1 MNTIIQA
8 QRVTGMVVAFC
19 AFCLTKLKFIIKQ
32 IKKGVI
38 RMERYDFVKLTKRMQ
53 KKTGETDYLFC
64 IRIDWSN
71 IWLRLWDGKVE
82 KFNKED
88 VDERTVISWK
98 NSKDAYSRFI
108 IHQHPN
114 VTLTLRKYV
123 QGLEKTQEIKQYY
136 DYCLSVC
143 EKYNI
148 KIKHINVWDK
158 APVQNPCKDNTSIE
172 AALNNL
178 QIAISELQAVLRK
191 ES

>member
-1 MNTIIQA
+1 
-8 QRVTGMVVAFC
+8 
-19 AFCLTKLKFIIKQ
+19 
-32 IKKGVI
+32 
-38 RMERYDFVKLTKRMQ
+38 MERYDFVKLTKAMQ

-64 IRIDWSN
+64 AKVDWCN
-71 IWLRLWDGKVE
+71 VWLRLFDGKIE
-82 KFNKED
+82 KFTLKEI
-88 VDERTVISWK
+88 DERTVISWR
-98 NSKDAYSRFI
+98 NSEAAYSKFI
-108 IHQHPN
+108 KQRHPN
-114 VTLTLRKYV
+114 ITLTLRKYV

-158 APVQNPCKDNTSIE
+158 APVQNPRKDNTSIE

-178 QIAISELQAVLRK
+178 QIAISELQAALRK